1 MESTWAATYFALTL
15 IRWLASAEATARG
28 LVLDAA
34 TGKLL
39 ADFAAEHGS
48 PLTQTHVQ
56 FAREAADVLRDDLES
71 KASKK
76 QLRKLHLRMRHNPIF
91 YCTRTE
97 IVIGDIDE
105 TAWEPIR
112 KEVAWGLDVS
122 TKFLAADL
130 LPRVL
135 RSETGRSIVEHV
147 RRQELE
153 SAETHL
159 HTCAHGVSTETSDER
174 YWLDMFSGVAS
185 SLEDVGVVVSDMRV
199 PGIPLVAINE
209 PGFRNQTG
217 YGPEQIGKKCTFLQG
232 PETEQYLIDEIVDA
246 LRECKGLAVKL
257 TNVKKD
263 GSAFQCYL
271 ALHPVFGANGEYL
284 YQVGAQVDMTGRPS
298 DVCAQLKTL
307 ELLLQLLPSS
317 ILCRSEADM
326 QRGVMALS
334 ASGDTSAL
342 ALPSPPPVDALP
354 EKTVT
359 TSTVQTATGENRDMY
374 GKRLGEKHASALR
387 KLNKSA
393 WLTDADRSMRVLLG
407 REDARAAFKSFLASE
422 YNEQALD
429 FYLEAQKLVKLAPN
443 QQASEAQ
450 RLLDTYMGAAP
461 PKKGSR
467 GIGQQDRTKATSTL
481 WDGAKKGAFPRFVQ
495 SSDAKS
501 LGASLAGPDL
511 AKVRD
516 ADEWLSAFT
525 QIAETWP
532 ACIVVSDMTIPGAPM
547 VYVNPEF
554 CRVTEYTSKEAVGRN
569 CRFLQGPDTESESF
583 GVIQRTLGKGEDCHV
598 LLTNYRKSGEK
609 FKNLLSMRPVFD
621 ADDVYRYVIGVQFEV
636 VEVEETRA
644 VEMTEEHC
652 VASMFATTKL
662 KWLSKPAEA
671 VRGLV
676 SDPETAAALERFAA
690 SKSPLGLCAVKFL
703 QDADALSRVKGR
715 RRDKLARKLFMRM
728 WQNPLFYCTTT
739 EIVIGDI
746 DTTDWAPIL
755 KDVKQWSARWQDIVG
770 ECCLRPFLDSE
781 EGARAV
787 LAFRER
793 ERSAPPPE
801 EDEAPLLSTSALGL
815 DARSGTFWLGMV
827 DAMSASMADVG
838 LVVSD
843 MRVPG
848 IPLCL
853 INEGFEATTGYG
865 KDMVGQKCSFLQG
878 AETPTYLIEEIVDAL
893 RGGESLVVKLPNYK
907 RDGESFQCLLTLKP
921 VFDAWDKYSYCVGAQ
936 VDLTDGSASVER
948 LVSRLLRLSDVGR
961 VLPEGMGGKR
971 FRTDHT
977 EEVVPS
983 VRAVPVRPKGTR
995 EPASIGAVDGGTST
1009 VKKSKKMKGVE
1020 VKRQQ
1025 ALARQMWLADSLTS
1039 LRSLIARPGP
1049 FRDAFRKFLETE
1061 QADAELAFYLGVLDM
1076 RALDDADEA
1085 GVKAEELHGLYLA
1098 DVGDGIGQQQRTK
1111 ATQRLW
1117 ATARKK
1123 GNAASGS
1130 VRRTVEKEAE
1140 RTLQSL
1146 AFDAFPRFLKT
1157 DLCSKAMKAMKK
1169 SGGNTRAEAVGR
1181 NCRFLQGP
1189 DTEPESI
1196 QVIQET
1202 LCKGEDCHVLLTNY
1216 RKSGD
1221 KFKNLLSMRPVYD
1234 ADDVYRYTIGVQF
1247 EVEKDN
1253 SPAKLQQ
1260 LNKLLQMLPKKLN
1273 LRSAKVARDRGLLAA
1288 RTDGG
1293 ANDALTAPTEVE
1305 VHAPKMESTWAA
1317 TYFALTRIRWLA
1329 SAEATAR
1336 GLVLDAA
1343 TGKLLADFA
1352 AEHGSPLTQTHV
1364 QFAREAAD
1372 VLRDDLESKASKK
1385 QLRKLHLRMR
1395 HNPIFY
1401 CTRTEIVIGDIDET
1415 AWEPI
1420 RKEVAWGLDELESAE
1435 THLHTCAHGV
1445 STETSDERYWLDM
1458 FGVAVAE
1465 DAGRRRVGHAGA
1477 RIPLVAIN
1485 EPGFRNQTGY
1495 GPEQIGKKCTFLQ
1508 GPETE
1513 QYLIDEIVGAREC
1526 KGLAVKLTNVKKDG
1540 SAFQCY
1546 LALHPVFGANG
1557 EYLYQVG
1564 AQVDMTGR
1572 PSDVCAQLKTLEL
1585 LLQLLPSS
1593 ILCRSEADMQRGV
1606 MALSASGDTS
1616 ALALP
1621 SPPPVDAPVDA
1632 DVRAAVRETV
1642 ETATG
1647 ENRDMYGKKLGEKHA
1662 SALRKLNK
1670 SAWLT
1675 DADRS
1680 MRVLLGREDARAAFK
1695 SFLASEYNEQALDF
1709 YLEAQKLVKLAPN
1722 QQASE
1727 AQRLLDTYMGAAP
1740 AKKGSRGIGQ
1750 QDRTKATSTLWDGA
1764 KKGSVKSKTD
1774 AYVAVQKEAQNTF
1787 KMLVVDSFPRF
1798 VQSSYAKSLGAS
1810 LAGPDLAKVRDT
1822 DEWLGA
1828 FTQIAETWPACIVV
1842 SDMTIPGAPMVYV
1855 NPEFCRVTEYT
1866 TAEAVGRNCRFLQG
1880 PDTEP
1885 ESIGVIQRTLGKC
1898 EDCHVLLTNYRKS
1911 GEKFKNLLSMRPV
1924 LDADDVYRFVIGV
1937 QFEVI
1942 EDDNLPMRLGQL
1954 DAAAHAAEEAAGA
1967 RGTRKVEVE
1976 ETRAVEM
1983 TEALRGVHVR
1993 DDEAQVAL
2001 EARGGRA
2008 RLPVFDAWDKYSYCV
2023 GAQVDLTDASVPVD
2037 RLVSRLLRLSDVG
2050 RVLPEGM
2057 GGKRFRTDHTEE
2069 VVASVRNV
2077 APRMRRSFDSNAAD
2091 DVWDSKSVASN
2102 EQKFVEPKHAKKS
2115 KKMKIRALKKEKALA
2130 QQMWLADSL
2139 TSLRSLIAAPGPFR
2153 DAFRKFLE
2161 TEQADAELAF
2171 YLGVLDMRA
2180 LDDADEAGVKAE
2192 ELHGLYLAD
2201 VGDGIGQ
2208 QQRTKATQR
2217 LWTAARKKGNAA
2229 SGKEIRRA
2237 VEKEAERTLQ
2247 SLAFDAFPRFLK
2259 TDLCSKAMKA
2269 MKQSGGKSATDAA
2282 LADNLEKMGSMAP
2295 QDADEWLSSFISFAE
2310 TWPACIVVSDMTIPG
2325 APMVYVNPEFCR
2337 VTEYPREEAVGR
2349 NCRFLQGPDTEPESI
2364 QVIQETLCK
2373 GEDCHVLLTN
2383 YRKSGDKFK
2392 NLLSMRPVY
2401 DADDVYR
2408 YTIGVQFEVEKD
2420 NSPAKLQQLN
2430 KLLQMLPKKLNLRSA
2445 KVARDRGRLA
2455 ARTDGGANGALVA
2468 EKEERRHGRKD
2479 ESEWAA
2485 SIFALTRIRWLASAV
2500 ATVRGLVQDAA
2511 MGKMLA
2517 DFAAEH
2523 GSPLTQTHVQFAREA
2538 ADVLRDDL
2546 ESKASKK
2553 QLRKLHLRMRHN
2565 PIFYCTRTE
2574 IVIGDIDETAW
2585 EPIRKE
2591 VAWGLDVSTKFLA
2604 ADLLPR
2610 VLRSETGRSIVEHVR
2625 RQEQIHETQVI
2636 HTCAHGVSTETS
2648 DERYWLDMFSGV
2660 ASSLEDVGVVVSDMR
2675 VPGIQL
2681 VAINEP
2687 GFRNQTGY
2695 GPEQIGKKC
2704 TFLQGPETEQYLID
2718 EIVARA
2724 SARASRPLAKVRD
2737 TDEWLSAFTQI
2748 AETWP
2753 ACIVV
2758 SDMTIPGA
2766 PMVYVNPEF
2775 CRVTEYTTAEA
2786 VGRNCRFLQG
2796 PDTEPES
2803 IGVIQRTLGK
2813 CEDCHV
2819 LLTNYRKSGEK
2830 FKNLLS
2836 MRPVLDADDV
2846 YRFVI
2851 GVQFEVIE
2859 DDNLPMRLGQLDK
2872 LLRMLPKKLP
2882 VRGGT
2887 RKVEVEETR
2896 AVEMT
2901 ESTAW
2906 RPCSRRRSSSGSRSP
2921 RRPCAPRERPG
2932 ERRAERFAASKS
2944 PLGLCAVKFL
2954 QDADALSRVKGR
2966 RRDKLARKLF
2976 MRMWQNPL
2984 FYCTTTEIVIG
2995 DIDTTDWA
3003 PILKDVK
3010 QWSAR
3015 WQDIPVFDAW
3025 DKYSY
3030 CVGAQVDL
3038 TDASVPVD
3046 RLVSRLRAMSDVGR
3060 VLPEGM
3066 GGKRFRTDHTEEV
3079 VSSVRDV
3086 TVVPLNK
3093 SGEKITYLTPS
3104 FDSDVAAPA
3113 TFVEPKHAKKSKHIK
3128 GTRLKRSSKQKAM
3141 QEMRQSGGG
3150 KSATDAALADNLEKM
3165 GSMAPQDA
3173 DEWLSS
3179 FITFAETWP
3188 ACIVVSD
3195 MTIPGAPMVYVNPE
3209 FCRVTEYPREEA
3221 VGRNCRFLQGPDTE
3235 PESIQVIQETLCKGE
3250 DCHVLLTNYRKSGDK
3265 FKNLLSMRP
3274 VYDADDVYRY
3284 TIGVQFEV
3292 EKDNSPAKLQQLNK
3306 LLQMLPKKLNLRS
3319 AKVARDRGLLAAR
3332 TDGGA
3337 NGALVSQPSAAIA
3350 TPKIESSWSATV
3362 FALTRIR
3369 WLASAE
3375 ASEDTVR
3382 GLVQDAAMGKMLADF
3397 AAEHGSPLTQ
3407 THVQFAREAADVL
3420 RDDLESKASKKQ
3432 LRKLHLRMRHNPIFY
3447 CTRTEIVI
3455 GDIDETAWEP
3465 IRKEVAWGLDVSTK
3479 FLAADLLPRVLRSE
3493 TGRSIVEHVRHSE
3506 LKGLE
3511 THLHTCAHG
3520 VSTET
3525 SDERYWLDMFSGVAS
3540 SLEDVG
3546 VVVSDMRVPGIPLV
3560 AINEPGFR
3568 NQTGYGPEQ
3577 IGKKCTFLQGPE
3589 TEQYLIDE
3597 IVDALRECKGLAVK
3611 LTNVKKDGSAFQCY
3625 LALHPVFGANG
3636 EYLYQVGAQVD
3647 MTGRPSDRGRAPRAA
3662 RGRAARR
3669 GVARAAVRTAAG
3681 EDRDMYGKKLG
3692 KKHADALL
3700 KLNESAWLT
3709 DADASLRALL
3719 SKMEG
3724 RAAFT
3729 AFLAT
3734 EYNEQSLDFV
3744 LEAQKL
3750 SRKKLNEKKQ
3760 VQEAQVLYDKYLAKN
3775 PGNRDG
3781 SRGIGQ
3787 ADRTRAT
3794 GKLWEKTTPQA
3805 MKLANAPVAADDLF
3819 MHVLNE
3825 ADDVWRMLIVD
3836 SFPRFVASKHAASM
3850 GTIAHA
3856 ALAQVRDTDEWL
3868 GAFAQIAETW
3878 PACIV
3883 VSDMT
3888 IPGAPMVYV
3897 NPEFCR
3903 VTEYT
3908 TEEAVGRNCR
3918 FLQGPDTEPESIG
3931 VIQRTLGKCEDCH
3944 VLLTNYRKS
3953 GKKFKNLL
3961 SMRPVLDA
3969 DDVYRFVIGVQF
3981 EVIEDDNLPMRLGQ
3995 LDKLLRM
4002 LPKKLP
4008 VRGGTRKVEVEE
4020 TRAVEMTE
4028 EHCVASMF
4036 ATTKLKWLSKP
4047 AEAVRGLASDPE
4059 SAAALE
4065 RFAEQRSPLALCAVK
4080 FLQDADAL
4088 ERATGRRRSALARK
4102 LFMRMW
4108 QNPLFYCTTTEIV
4121 IGDIDTTD
4129 WAPILK
4135 DVKQWSARWQDIVG
4149 ECCLRPFL
4157 DSEEGA
4163 RAVLAFRERERS
4175 APPPEED
4182 EAPLL
4187 STTAMG
4193 LDARSGTFWLGMV
4206 DAMSASVADVGLV
4219 VSDMRV
4225 PGIPLCLI
4233 NEGFE
4238 ATTGYGKDMVGQKC
4252 SFLQGAETPTYL
4264 IEEIV
4269 DALRGGESLVVK
4281 LPNYKRDGST
4291 FQCLLTLQPVF
4302 DAQDTYCY
4310 CVGLQVDLTDAS
4322 APVDRLAWGTPR
4334 EASTPE
4340 RRAGAAPLRVDTARA
4355 IVVSTD
4361 DEASVK
4367 SLGGFDEDPYE
4378 DDFAKAPP
4386 RKGYG
4391 EIGDDGAAKLY
4402 PGGPRAEAAAAAGRA
4417 ANARPKSAA
4426 SRRRSPP
4433 PRRARAG
4440 SAGALRQARPLSA
4453 TAAAPPPSESSKTAS
4468 AKGRFGRP
4476 RRPSTKNMFQ
4486 ARNTEKLVASPR
4498 TKELMETYGATAM
4511 DDKLVDGRD
4520 DAMKMQRCL
4529 EEMIDDELTAF
4540 RSVVEEHGAL
4550 SRCDS
4555 ETIGTRTSCRSD
4567 TLDLNGLKNERL
4579 LMQRLGFVEH
4589 VYALDERIKFAE
4601 DRQKADLERRQ
4612 KEQRDRRMRM
4622 LVATH
4627 ARRLTQYEADLA
4639 DERATTIAD
4648 QGAKALALA
4657 EKHRVERDEF
4667 VERTLRTATLHDVSA
4682 TACACPNRYVC
4693 RHNRTAS
4700 YKLRKRNP
4708 LVIKYRN
4715 AARKL
4720 RKSKRP
4726 SEAAEFEAKAQA
4738 LDRREA
4744 IAWTKRVQESALRT
4758 KLPLLIAQQEKA
4770 SKTLRL
4776 RHEQTLCNMD
4786 VRHRNDARNLER
4798 VLECER
4804 SKAACKMIKIQ
4815 KQQRSVAVD
4824 MDGTQRRSSRAAVD
4838 GVGAELPTGAMSA
4851 NIRAAMLQAQED
4863 AAEGRSNSPPIFTV
4877 AAP

>member
-1 MESTWAATYFALTL
+1 
-15 IRWLASAEATARG
+15 
-28 LVLDAA
+28 
-34 TGKLL
+34 
-39 ADFAAEHGS
+39 
-48 PLTQTHVQ
+48 
-56 FAREAADVLRDDLES
+56 
-71 KASKK
+71 
-76 QLRKLHLRMRHNPIF
+76 
-91 YCTRTE
+91 
-97 IVIGDIDE
+97 
-105 TAWEPIR
+105 
-112 KEVAWGLDVS
+112 
-122 TKFLAADL
+122 
-130 LPRVL
+130 
-135 RSETGRSIVEHV
+135 
-147 RRQELE
+147 
-153 SAETHL
+153 
-159 HTCAHGVSTETSDER
+159 
-174 YWLDMFSGVAS
+174 
-185 SLEDVGVVVSDMRV
+185 
-199 PGIPLVAINE
+199 
-209 PGFRNQTG
+209 
-217 YGPEQIGKKCTFLQG
+217 
-232 PETEQYLIDEIVDA
+232 
-246 LRECKGLAVKL
+246 
-257 TNVKKD
+257 
-263 GSAFQCYL
+263 
-271 ALHPVFGANGEYL
+271 
-284 YQVGAQVDMTGRPS
+284 
-298 DVCAQLKTL
+298 
-307 ELLLQLLPSS
+307 
-317 ILCRSEADM
+317 
-326 QRGVMALS
+326 
-334 ASGDTSAL
+334 
-342 ALPSPPPVDALP
+342 
-354 EKTVT
+354 
-359 TSTVQTATGENRDMY
+359 
-374 GKRLGEKHASALR
+374 
-387 KLNKSA
+387 
-393 WLTDADRSMRVLLG
+393 
-407 REDARAAFKSFLASE
+407 
-422 YNEQALD
+422 
-429 FYLEAQKLVKLAPN
+429 
-443 QQASEAQ
+443 
-450 RLLDTYMGAAP
+450 
-461 PKKGSR
+461 
-467 GIGQQDRTKATSTL
+467 
-481 WDGAKKGAFPRFVQ
+481 
-495 SSDAKS
+495 
-501 LGASLAGPDL
+501 
-511 AKVRD
+511 
-516 ADEWLSAFT
+516 
-525 QIAETWP
+525 
-532 ACIVVSDMTIPGAPM
+532 
-547 VYVNPEF
+547 
-554 CRVTEYTSKEAVGRN
+554 
-569 CRFLQGPDTESESF
+569 
-583 GVIQRTLGKGEDCHV
+583 
-598 LLTNYRKSGEK
+598 
-609 FKNLLSMRPVFD
+609 
-621 ADDVYRYVIGVQFEV
+621 
-636 VEVEETRA
+636 
-644 VEMTEEHC
+644 
-652 VASMFATTKL
+652 
-662 KWLSKPAEA
+662 
-671 VRGLV
+671 
-676 SDPETAAALERFAA
+676 
-690 SKSPLGLCAVKFL
+690 
-703 QDADALSRVKGR
+703 
-715 RRDKLARKLFMRM
+715 M

-787 LAFRER
+787 LAFRGR

-827 DAMSASMADVG
+827 DAMSASMAD
-838 LVVSD
+838 
-843 MRVPG
+843 
-848 IPLCL
+848 
-853 INEGFEATTGYG
+853 ATTGYG

-907 RDGESFQCLLTLKP
+907 RDGESFQCLLTLK
-921 VFDAWDKYSYCVGAQ
+921 
-936 VDLTDGSASVER
+936 
-948 LVSRLLRLSDVGR
+948 
-961 VLPEGMGGKR
+961 
-971 FRTDHT
+971 
-977 EEVVPS
+977 
-983 VRAVPVRPKGTR
+983 
-995 EPASIGAVDGGTST
+995 
-1009 VKKSKKMKGVE
+1009 
-1020 VKRQQ
+1020 
-1025 ALARQMWLADSLTS
+1025 
-1039 LRSLIARPGP
+1039 
-1049 FRDAFRKFLETE
+1049 
-1061 QADAELAFYLGVLDM
+1061 
-1076 RALDDADEA
+1076 
-1085 GVKAEELHGLYLA
+1085 
-1098 DVGDGIGQQQRTK
+1098 
-1111 ATQRLW
+1111 
-1117 ATARKK
+1117 
-1123 GNAASGS
+1123 
-1130 VRRTVEKEAE
+1130 
-1140 RTLQSL
+1140 
-1146 AFDAFPRFLKT
+1146 
-1157 DLCSKAMKAMKK
+1157 
-1169 SGGNTRAEAVGR
+1169 
-1181 NCRFLQGP
+1181 
-1189 DTEPESI
+1189 
-1196 QVIQET
+1196 
-1202 LCKGEDCHVLLTNY
+1202 
-1216 RKSGD
+1216 
-1221 KFKNLLSMRPVYD
+1221 
-1234 ADDVYRYTIGVQF
+1234 
-1247 EVEKDN
+1247 
-1253 SPAKLQQ
+1253 
-1260 LNKLLQMLPKKLN
+1260 
-1273 LRSAKVARDRGLLAA
+1273 
-1288 RTDGG
+1288 
-1293 ANDALTAPTEVE
+1293 
-1305 VHAPKMESTWAA
+1305 
-1317 TYFALTRIRWLA
+1317 
-1329 SAEATAR
+1329 
-1336 GLVLDAA
+1336 
-1343 TGKLLADFA
+1343 
-1352 AEHGSPLTQTHV
+1352 
-1364 QFAREAAD
+1364 
-1372 VLRDDLESKASKK
+1372 
-1385 QLRKLHLRMR
+1385 
-1395 HNPIFY
+1395 
-1401 CTRTEIVIGDIDET
+1401 
-1415 AWEPI
+1415 
-1420 RKEVAWGLDELESAE
+1420 
-1435 THLHTCAHGV
+1435 
-1445 STETSDERYWLDM
+1445 
-1458 FGVAVAE
+1458 
-1465 DAGRRRVGHAGA
+1465 
-1477 RIPLVAIN
+1477 
-1485 EPGFRNQTGY
+1485 
-1495 GPEQIGKKCTFLQ
+1495 
-1508 GPETE
+1508 
-1513 QYLIDEIVGAREC
+1513 
-1526 KGLAVKLTNVKKDG
+1526 
-1540 SAFQCY
+1540 
-1546 LALHPVFGANG
+1546 
-1557 EYLYQVG
+1557 
-1564 AQVDMTGR
+1564 
-1572 PSDVCAQLKTLEL
+1572 
-1585 LLQLLPSS
+1585 
-1593 ILCRSEADMQRGV
+1593 
-1606 MALSASGDTS
+1606 
-1616 ALALP
+1616 
-1621 SPPPVDAPVDA
+1621 
-1632 DVRAAVRETV
+1632 
-1642 ETATG
+1642 
-1647 ENRDMYGKKLGEKHA
+1647 
-1662 SALRKLNK
+1662 
-1670 SAWLT
+1670 
-1675 DADRS
+1675 
-1680 MRVLLGREDARAAFK
+1680 
-1695 SFLASEYNEQALDF
+1695 
-1709 YLEAQKLVKLAPN
+1709 
-1722 QQASE
+1722 
-1727 AQRLLDTYMGAAP
+1727 
-1740 AKKGSRGIGQ
+1740 
-1750 QDRTKATSTLWDGA
+1750 
-1764 KKGSVKSKTD
+1764 
-1774 AYVAVQKEAQNTF
+1774 
-1787 KMLVVDSFPRF
+1787 
-1798 VQSSYAKSLGAS
+1798 
-1810 LAGPDLAKVRDT
+1810 
-1822 DEWLGA
+1822 
-1828 FTQIAETWPACIVV
+1828 
-1842 SDMTIPGAPMVYV
+1842 
-1855 NPEFCRVTEYT
+1855 
-1866 TAEAVGRNCRFLQG
+1866 
-1880 PDTEP
+1880 
-1885 ESIGVIQRTLGKC
+1885 
-1898 EDCHVLLTNYRKS
+1898 
-1911 GEKFKNLLSMRPV
+1911 
-1924 LDADDVYRFVIGV
+1924 
-1937 QFEVI
+1937 
-1942 EDDNLPMRLGQL
+1942 
-1954 DAAAHAAEEAAGA
+1954 
-1967 RGTRKVEVE
+1967 
-1976 ETRAVEM
+1976 
-1983 TEALRGVHVR
+1983 
-1993 DDEAQVAL
+1993 
-2001 EARGGRA
+2001 
-2008 RLPVFDAWDKYSYCV
+2008 
-2023 GAQVDLTDASVPVD
+2023 
-2037 RLVSRLLRLSDVG
+2037 
-2050 RVLPEGM
+2050 
-2057 GGKRFRTDHTEE
+2057 
-2069 VVASVRNV
+2069 
-2077 APRMRRSFDSNAAD
+2077 
-2091 DVWDSKSVASN
+2091 
-2102 EQKFVEPKHAKKS
+2102 
-2115 KKMKIRALKKEKALA
+2115 
-2130 QQMWLADSL
+2130 
-2139 TSLRSLIAAPGPFR
+2139 
-2153 DAFRKFLE
+2153 
-2161 TEQADAELAF
+2161 
-2171 YLGVLDMRA
+2171 
-2180 LDDADEAGVKAE
+2180 
-2192 ELHGLYLAD
+2192 
-2201 VGDGIGQ
+2201 
-2208 QQRTKATQR
+2208 
-2217 LWTAARKKGNAA
+2217 
-2229 SGKEIRRA
+2229 
-2237 VEKEAERTLQ
+2237 
-2247 SLAFDAFPRFLK
+2247 
-2259 TDLCSKAMKA
+2259 
-2269 MKQSGGKSATDAA
+2269 
-2282 LADNLEKMGSMAP
+2282 
-2295 QDADEWLSSFISFAE
+2295 
-2310 TWPACIVVSDMTIPG
+2310 
-2325 APMVYVNPEFCR
+2325 
-2337 VTEYPREEAVGR
+2337 
-2349 NCRFLQGPDTEPESI
+2349 
-2364 QVIQETLCK
+2364 
-2373 GEDCHVLLTN
+2373 
-2383 YRKSGDKFK
+2383 
-2392 NLLSMRPVY
+2392 
-2401 DADDVYR
+2401 
-2408 YTIGVQFEVEKD
+2408 
-2420 NSPAKLQQLN
+2420 
-2430 KLLQMLPKKLNLRSA
+2430 
-2445 KVARDRGRLA
+2445 
-2455 ARTDGGANGALVA
+2455 
-2468 EKEERRHGRKD
+2468 
-2479 ESEWAA
+2479 
-2485 SIFALTRIRWLASAV
+2485 
-2500 ATVRGLVQDAA
+2500 
-2511 MGKMLA
+2511 
-2517 DFAAEH
+2517 
-2523 GSPLTQTHVQFAREA
+2523 
-2538 ADVLRDDL
+2538 
-2546 ESKASKK
+2546 
-2553 QLRKLHLRMRHN
+2553 
-2565 PIFYCTRTE
+2565 
-2574 IVIGDIDETAW
+2574 
-2585 EPIRKE
+2585 
-2591 VAWGLDVSTKFLA
+2591 
-2604 ADLLPR
+2604 
-2610 VLRSETGRSIVEHVR
+2610 
-2625 RQEQIHETQVI
+2625 
-2636 HTCAHGVSTETS
+2636 
-2648 DERYWLDMFSGV
+2648 
-2660 ASSLEDVGVVVSDMR
+2660 
-2675 VPGIQL
+2675 
-2681 VAINEP
+2681 
-2687 GFRNQTGY
+2687 
-2695 GPEQIGKKC
+2695 
-2704 TFLQGPETEQYLID
+2704 
-2718 EIVARA
+2718 
-2724 SARASRPLAKVRD
+2724 
-2737 TDEWLSAFTQI
+2737 
-2748 AETWP
+2748 
-2753 ACIVV
+2753 
-2758 SDMTIPGA
+2758 
-2766 PMVYVNPEF
+2766 
-2775 CRVTEYTTAEA
+2775 
-2786 VGRNCRFLQG
+2786 
-2796 PDTEPES
+2796 
-2803 IGVIQRTLGK
+2803 
-2813 CEDCHV
+2813 
-2819 LLTNYRKSGEK
+2819 
-2830 FKNLLS
+2830 
-2836 MRPVLDADDV
+2836 
-2846 YRFVI
+2846 
-2851 GVQFEVIE
+2851 
-2859 DDNLPMRLGQLDK
+2859 
-2872 LLRMLPKKLP
+2872 
-2882 VRGGT
+2882 
-2887 RKVEVEETR
+2887 
-2896 AVEMT
+2896 
-2901 ESTAW
+2901 
-2906 RPCSRRRSSSGSRSP
+2906 
-2921 RRPCAPRERPG
+2921 
-2932 ERRAERFAASKS
+2932 
-2944 PLGLCAVKFL
+2944 
-2954 QDADALSRVKGR
+2954 
-2966 RRDKLARKLF
+2966 
-2976 MRMWQNPL
+2976 
-2984 FYCTTTEIVIG
+2984 
-2995 DIDTTDWA
+2995 
-3003 PILKDVK
+3003 
-3010 QWSAR
+3010 
-3015 WQDIPVFDAW
+3015 PVFDAW

-3128 GTRLKRSSKQKAM
+3128 GTRLKRSSKQKVLAQQMWLADSLTSLRSLIAAPGPFRDAFRKFLETEQADAELAFYVDVLDMRATDDAAAKEKKAEELHELYLAEVGDGIGQQQRTKATQRLWASAQQKGNSLTGRAVMKAVEKEAERTLSSLAFDAFPRFLKTDFCSKAM
-3141 QEMRQSGGG
+3141 QAMRQSGGG

-3319 AKVARDRGLLAAR
+3319 AKVARDRDRGLLAAR

-3375 ASEDTVR
+3375 ASKDTVR

-3636 EYLYQVGAQVD
+3636 DLLCD
-3647 MTGRPSDRGRAPRAA
+3647 SSSDYRRVLRLTPNGGDCSGDALPAPAAAAPRARLA
-3662 RGRAARR
+3662 S
-3669 GVARAAVRTAAG
+3669 AAVRTAAG

-3760 VQEAQVLYDKYLAKN
+3760 VQEAQVLYDK
-3775 PGNRDG
+3775 P
-3781 SRGIGQ
+3781 IGR
-3787 ADRTRAT
+3787 ARAT

-3931 VIQRTLGKCEDCH
+3931 VIQRTLG
-3944 VLLTNYRKS
+3944 NRA
-3953 GKKFKNLL
+3953 KKFKNLL

-4206 DAMSASVADVGLV
+4206 DAMSASMADVGLV

-4322 APVDRLAWGTPR
+4322 APVDRLVARLRAMSDVGRVLPECVGGARARGAAPAAKAWGTPR

-4386 RKGYG
+4386 RKVRI
-4391 EIGDDGAAKLY
+4391 ES
-4402 PGGPRAEAAAAAGRA
+4402 P
-4417 ANARPKSAA
+4417 ARPPPKSAA
-4426 SRRRSPP
+4426 AAPRKASLPARPP
-4433 PRRARAG
+4433 PRSARRRGARDAPAPPAGDESSTDDEPRARRRRHVARRRRHGGLGRRAARLPAPRAG
-4440 SAGALRQARPLSA
+4440 
-4453 TAAAPPPSESSKTAS
+4453 AAAPPERRVRAAPLRDGRGAAAVGIVKTAS
-4468 AKGRFGRP
+4468 AKGRFGR
-4476 RRPSTKNMFQ
+4476 RRPSAKNMFQ
-4486 ARNTEKLVASPR
+4486 ARNTENLVASPR

-4601 DRQKADLERRQ
+4601 DRRKADLERRQ

-4863 AAEGRSNSPPIFTV
+4863 AAEGRSVQDDLDDYLDDPATTAARGPRRRRSPSPFGRV
-4877 AAP
+4877 VDARRRGPPELAAHLHRRRALTARPPRRALGTAAARARVLPPLPGSPRA